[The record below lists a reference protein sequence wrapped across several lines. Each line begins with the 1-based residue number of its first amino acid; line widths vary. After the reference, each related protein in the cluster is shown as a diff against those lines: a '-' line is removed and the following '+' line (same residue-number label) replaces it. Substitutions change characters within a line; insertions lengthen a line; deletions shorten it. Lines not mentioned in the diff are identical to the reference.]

1 MTDVLKNDRFLR
13 ALRREPTDTTPIWV
27 MRQAGRYLPEYR
39 ATRERAGSF
48 MGLAQN
54 PEYACEV
61 TLQPL
66 ERFELDAAI
75 LFSDILTIP
84 DAMGLGLSF
93 AHGEGPQFAH
103 PVRSAADV
111 ARLAVPDMDGE
122 LRYVMDAVRLIRR
135 ELHGR
140 VPLIGFSGS
149 PWTLACYM
157 VEGAGS
163 RDFATLKSMCWNEPK
178 LAHQL
183 LDTLA
188 QSVAAYLVAQAA
200 AGAQALMI
208 FDTWGGLLG
217 PAPFRE
223 FSLRTMA
230 QIVAALK
237 ADVHARELPVIL
249 FSKGAGQHLAD
260 MADTGCAALG
270 VDWTTDLADARRA
283 VAGKVALQGNLDPAV
298 MRASPEVIRR
308 EARAVLDSYG
318 NHPGHIFNLGHGITP
333 KWTPGTSRCWSTRCT
348 ATAASCARAES
359 LRRWS
364 LPNASRSLRRV
375 SRGVPP
381 CTSCLFPASPAGP
394 A

>member
-1 MTDVLKNDRFLR
+1 MNAPLMNDRFLR

-48 MGLAQN
+48 MGLAQH
-54 PEYACEV
+54 PEFACEV

-93 AHGEGPQFAH
+93 AHGEGPQFAR
-103 PVRSAADV
+103 PVRSGADIQ
-111 ARLAVPDMDGE
+111 RLAVPDMDGE
-122 LRYVMDAVRLIRR
+122 LRYVMDAVRLIRK
-135 ELHGR
+135 ELAGR

-157 VEGAGS
+157 VEGHGS
-163 RDFATLKSMCWNEPK
+163 RDFATLKAMCWNEPK

-188 QSVAAYLVAQAA
+188 RSVAAYLSAQAA
-200 AGAQALMI
+200 AGAQALMV
-208 FDTWGGLLG
+208 FDTWGGRLG

-223 FSLRTMA
+223 FSLRYMA
-230 QIVAALK
+230 RVVEALK
-237 ADVHARELPVIL
+237 ADTHARDLPVIL
-249 FSKGAGQHLAD
+249 FSKGAGLQLAEL
-260 MADTGCAALG
+260 ADTGCAALG
-270 VDWTTDLADARRA
+270 VDWTIDLADARRA

-298 MRASPEVIRR
+298 LRSNPGVIRAQ
-308 EARAVLDSYG
+308 ARAVMDSYG
-318 NHPGHIFNLGHGITP
+318 DHPGHVFNLGHGITP
-333 KWTPGTSRCWSTRCT
+333 EVDPAHVKVLVDEVHAYGRT
-348 ATAASCARAES
+348 
-359 LRRWS
+359 LR
-364 LPNASRSLRRV
+364 
-375 SRGVPP
+375 G
-381 CTSCLFPASPAGP
+381 G
-394 A
+394 